1 MTESFE
7 GFAQKT
13 ENGIEFWLSPDIQ
26 HLLDYTEWRNFLNIV
41 SKDKTA
47 CEVSDNPIKDHFADV
62 GKMVELG
69 SASQREIS
77 DIMLTRYACYLI
89 AQNGKPAKLIA

>member
-26 HLLDYTEWRNFLNIV
+26 HLLDYTEWRNFINIV

-47 CEVSDNPIKDHFADV
+47 CEVSDNPIKDHFVDITKWLNLA
-62 GKMVELG
+62 LP
-69 SASQREIS
+69 ASEKLAIS
-77 DIMLTRYACYLI
+77 C
-89 AQNGKPAKLIA
+89 